1 MQLDFI
7 GQPTQEKAPQ
17 EQYQFWSDDLT
28 THGHWQLSLAAQG
41 KPQIPEKPVDYS
53 MANNLFNSFDSE
65 EVEGYKSY
73 WQSIAP
79 KNDTEEFQ
87 RWLFAFMSVHT
98 TWERN
103 VIGYEAIKDWTVW
116 FNDDKKLMEII
127 KGAAVGLHNNRV
139 RFISEFAR
147 KFWADPSAYKYQEG
161 SWQDFR
167 NKLVK
172 NILGLG
178 IAKVSFALEMIYPN
192 EAKVTCMDTHLFQ
205 AFGLDQ
211 SKDARR
217 YIEIENYWLGMCAM
231 WNVPS
236 TIARAILWDRK
247 QDKTDSRYWTYVLEG
262 SDFYED

>member
-1 MQLDFI
+1 MMQLDFI

-41 KPQIPEKPVDYS
+41 KPRIPEKPVDYS

-217 YIEIENYWLGMCAM
+217 YVEIENYWLGMCAM

-247 QDKTDSRYWTYVLEG
+247 QDKTDSRYWTYVLE
-262 SDFYED
+262 D

>member
-1 MQLDFI
+1 
-7 GQPTQEKAPQ
+7 
-17 EQYQFWSDDLT
+17 
-28 THGHWQLSLAAQG
+28 
-41 KPQIPEKPVDYS
+41 
-53 MANNLFNSFDSE
+53 
-65 EVEGYKSY
+65 
-73 WQSIAP
+73 
-79 KNDTEEFQ
+79 
-87 RWLFAFMSVHT
+87 
-98 TWERN
+98 
-103 VIGYEAIKDWTVW
+103 
-116 FNDDKKLMEII
+116 MEII

-147 KFWADPSAYKYQEG
+147 KFWANPSAYKYQGG

-247 QDKTDSRYWTYVLEG
+247 QDKTDSRYWTYVLE
-262 SDFYED
+262 D

>member
-1 MQLDFI
+1 MMQLDFI
-7 GQPTQEKAPQ
+7 GQPTQEKTPQ
-17 EQYQFWSDDLT
+17 EQYEFWSDGLT
-28 THGHWQLSLAAQG
+28 GLELSCAMQG
-41 KPQIPEKPVDYS
+41 KPYIPQKPVDYS
-53 MANNLFNSFDSE
+53 MANNLFNSFDSKE
-65 EVEGYKSY
+65 IEVYKSY

-79 KNDTEEFQ
+79 KNDTEELQ

-139 RFISEFAR
+139 RFISEFAH
-147 KFWADPSAYKYQEG
+147 KFWADPSAYKYQGG

-178 IAKVSFALEMIYPN
+178 IAKVSFGLEMIYPN

-211 SKDARR
+211 TKDARR

-247 QDKTDSRYWTYVLEG
+247 QDKTDSRYWTYVLEN
-262 SDFYED
+262 

>member
-7 GQPTQEKAPQ
+7 GQPTQEKAPE
-17 EQYQFWSDDLT
+17 EQYEFWTDGLT
-28 THGHWQLSLAAQG
+28 GLEWSCAAQG
-41 KPQIPEKPVDYS
+41 KPYIPQKPVDYS
-53 MANNLFNSFDSE
+53 MANDLFNSFDSE

-147 KFWADPSAYKYQEG
+147 KFWANPSAYKHQGG

-178 IAKVSFALEMIYPN
+178 IAKVSFGLEMIYPN

-247 QDKTDSRYWTYVLEG
+247 QDKTDSRYWTYVLE
-262 SDFYED
+262 D

>member
-1 MQLDFI
+1 MKQLDFI
-7 GQPTQEKAPQ
+7 GQQTPKLETPL
-17 EQYQFWSDDLT
+17 QYDLWDT
-28 THGHWQLSLAAQG
+28 N
-41 KPQIPEKPVDYS
+41 EKPTKIRAQVDYS
-53 MANNLFNSFDSE
+53 KVNDLFTSL
-65 EVEGYKSY
+65 EVAEVQRYQDY
-73 WQSIAP
+73 WGAVAP
-79 KNDTEEFQ
+79 KNDTEVFQ

-147 KFWADPSAYKYQEG
+147 KFWSDPEWYKYQDGE
-161 SWQDFR
+161 WQAFR
-167 NKLVK
+167 DRLVK

-192 EAKVTCMDTHLFQ
+192 QARVTCMDTHLFQ
-205 AFGLDQ
+205 AYGLDQ
-211 SKDARR
+211 MKDARR
-217 YIEIENYWLGMCAM
+217 YVEIENYWLDMCAC

-236 TIARAILWDRK
+236 YIARCILWDRK
-247 QDKTDSRYWTYVLEG
+247 QDKTDSRYWSYVLEN
-262 SDFYED
+262 

>member
-247 QDKTDSRYWTYVLEG
+247 QDKTDSRYWTYVLE
-262 SDFYED
+262 D

>member
-1 MQLDFI
+1 MMQLDFI
-7 GQPTQEKAPQ
+7 GQPTQEKAPE
-17 EQYQFWSDDLT
+17 EQYEFWTDGLT
-28 THGHWQLSLAAQG
+28 GLEWSCAAQG
-41 KPQIPEKPVDYS
+41 KPYIPQKPVDYS
-53 MANNLFNSFDSE
+53 MANDLFNSFDSE

-116 FNDDKKLMEII
+116 FNDDKKLMELI

-147 KFWADPSAYKYQEG
+147 KFWANPSAYKHQEG

-167 NKLVK
+167 NKLVR

-247 QDKTDSRYWTYVLEG
+247 QDKTDSRYWTYVLE
-262 SDFYED
+262 D

>member
-17 EQYQFWSDDLT
+17 EQYEFWTDGLT
-28 THGHWQLSLAAQG
+28 GLEWSAASQG
-41 KPQIPEKPVDYS
+41 KPHIPQKPVDYS
-53 MANNLFNSFDSE
+53 MANNLFNSFDTE

-79 KNDTEEFQ
+79 KNDTEIFQ

-116 FNDDKKLMEII
+116 FNDDKKLMELI

-147 KFWADPSAYKYQEG
+147 KFWADPDWYKYQEG
-161 SWQDFR
+161 DWQAFR
-167 NKLVK
+167 NRLVK
-172 NILGLG
+172 GILGLG
-178 IAKVSFALEMIYPN
+178 IAKVSFGLEMIYPN

-247 QDKTDSRYWTYVLEG
+247 QDQTDSRYWSYVLE
-262 SDFYED
+262 D

>member
-1 MQLDFI
+1 MKQLDFI
-7 GQPTQEKAPQ
+7 G
-17 EQYQFWSDDLT
+17 EQTPKLEIPLQYDLWDT
-28 THGHWQLSLAAQG
+28 N
-41 KPQIPEKPVDYS
+41 EKPTKIRAQVDYS
-53 MANNLFNSFDSE
+53 KVNDLFISL
-65 EVEGYKSY
+65 EVAEVQRYQDY
-73 WQSIAP
+73 WGAVAP
-79 KNDTEEFQ
+79 KNDTEVFQ

-147 KFWADPSAYKYQEG
+147 KFWSDPEWYKYQDGE
-161 SWQDFR
+161 WQAFR
-167 NKLVK
+167 DRLVK

-192 EAKVTCMDTHLFQ
+192 QARVTCMDTHLFQ
-205 AFGLDQ
+205 AYGLDQ
-211 SKDARR
+211 MKDARR
-217 YIEIENYWLGMCAM
+217 YVEIENYWLDMCAC

-236 TIARAILWDRK
+236 YIARCILWDRK
-247 QDKTDSRYWTYVLEG
+247 QDKTDSRYWSYVLEN
-262 SDFYED
+262 